1 MKKTSPLMKILPI
14 AVLAA
19 VLVYFAVQ
27 LYNYLSDPVNTTL
40 VIAGQA
46 EDTIALNG
54 WLLRDE
60 EVLPAQSGTLSRVR
74 QEGERV
80 GVGQVLARVYA
91 NDGAL
96 QTVSQIETLEL
107 QLQQLQFALTSYLN
121 PDAALKLDTSIT
133 GDILTL
139 RQSLTG
145 GDYTAAEGDI
155 APLKAAVL
163 KRDHPYASQEEI
175 QTEIKSVEGQIKSL
189 EASLSGTTVTAR
201 ASGTYS
207 AVCDGYETVLTK
219 AFLEDVTPG
228 KLARLRPVDEQSNM
242 GKLIYG
248 DTWYYVVTLPEE
260 QASYL
265 KSQGAVTLRFAKGFD
280 QNIRMQVV
288 SVSAPEDGQ
297 AAVTLSCRKYLAQT
311 TLLRHQAAEVC
322 RREPWEDG
330 WKLTYV
336 PPVEAALGLL
346 ETGMSR
352 RRAVALLWGS
362 PPTEGERSLW
372 QRAQQRLG
380 ALSGQALRGLAANAY
395 CTSSSIKH
403 FSASSCCWHTPEKVS
418 SASFSKEERYFTST
432 APGAAPPI
440 SSCTSSR

>member
-40 VIAGQA
+40 VIAGQV

-60 EVLPAQSGTLSRVR
+60 EVLPAQSGTLSRAR

-189 EASLSGTTVTAR
+189 EDSLSGTTVTAR

-311 TLLRHQAAEVC
+311 TLLRHQAADVILRTYEGLRVPSNALRVSEEGVTGVYCVDGSTAAFRPVTVLYQGQGYALVRAADGASDTQTLRVGDEVIA
-322 RREPWEDG
+322 
-330 WKLTYV
+330 T
-336 PPVEAALGLL
+336 A
-346 ETGMSR
+346 
-352 RRAVALLWGS
+352 
-362 PPTEGERSLW
+362 
-372 QRAQQRLG
+372 G
-380 ALSGQALRGLAANAY
+380 ALSDG
-395 CTSSSIKH
+395 
-403 FSASSCCWHTPEKVS
+403 KVI
-418 SASFSKEERYFTST
+418 R
-432 APGAAPPI
+432 
-440 SSCTSSR
+440 

>member
-14 AVLAA
+14 AVLTA

-40 VIAGQA
+40 VVAGQA

-60 EVLPAQSGTLSRVR
+60 EVLPAQNGTLSRVR

-96 QTVSQIETLEL
+96 QTVGQIETLEL

-139 RQSLTG
+139 RQALTG

-163 KRDHPYASQEEI
+163 KRDHSYASQEEI

-219 AFLEDVTPG
+219 AFLEEVTPG

-248 DTWYYVVTLPEE
+248 DTWYYVVTLTEE
-260 QASYL
+260 QAAYL
-265 KSQGAVTLRFAKGFD
+265 KGQGSVTLRFAKGFD
-280 QNIRMQVV
+280 QNIRMQVEAV
-288 SVSAPEDGQ
+288 SEPENGQ
-297 AAVTLSCRKYLAQT
+297 AAVTLSCRRYLAQT
-311 TLLRHQAAEVC
+311 TLLRHQAADVIL
-322 RREPWEDG
+322 R
-330 WKLTYV
+330 TYEGLRV
-336 PPVEAALGLL
+336 P
-346 ETGMSR
+346 SN
-352 RRAVALLWGS
+352 
-362 PPTEGERSLW
+362 
-372 QRAQQRLG
+372 
-380 ALSGQALRGLAANAY
+380 ALRVSEEGVTGVY
-395 CTSSSIKH
+395 CLDGVT
-403 FSASSCCWHTPEKVS
+403 
-418 SASFSKEERYFTST
+418 ASFRPVAVLYQGQGYALVRPADGTSDTRTLRVGDEVIAT
-432 APGAAPPI
+432 AGQLHDGKVI
-440 SSCTSSR
+440 R

>member
-14 AVLAA
+14 AVLTA

-40 VIAGQA
+40 VVAGQA

-163 KRDHPYASQEEI
+163 KRDHSYASQEEI

-219 AFLEDVTPG
+219 AFLEEVTPG
-228 KLARLRPVDEQSNM
+228 KLARLRPIDEQSNM

-265 KSQGAVTLRFAKGFD
+265 KSQGAVTVRFAKGFD

-311 TLLRHQAAEVC
+311 TLLRHQAADVILRTYEGLRVPSNALRVSEEGVTGVYCVDGSTAAFRPVTVLYQGQGYALVQPAEGASDTQTLRVGDEVIA
-322 RREPWEDG
+322 
-330 WKLTYV
+330 T
-336 PPVEAALGLL
+336 A
-346 ETGMSR
+346 
-352 RRAVALLWGS
+352 
-362 PPTEGERSLW
+362 
-372 QRAQQRLG
+372 G
-380 ALSGQALRGLAANAY
+380 ALSDG
-395 CTSSSIKH
+395 
-403 FSASSCCWHTPEKVS
+403 KVI
-418 SASFSKEERYFTST
+418 R
-432 APGAAPPI
+432 
-440 SSCTSSR
+440 

>member
-40 VIAGQA
+40 VTEGQA

-60 EVLPAQSGTLSRVR
+60 EVLPAQNGTLSRVR

-80 GVGQVLARVYA
+80 GVGQVLARIYA

-139 RQSLTG
+139 RQALTG

-219 AFLEDVTPG
+219 AFLEEVTPG
-228 KLARLRPVDEQSNM
+228 KLARLQPVDEQSNM

-311 TLLRHQAAEVC
+311 TLLRHQAADVIL
-322 RREPWEDG
+322 R
-330 WKLTYV
+330 TYEGLRV
-336 PPVEAALGLL
+336 P
-346 ETGMSR
+346 SN
-352 RRAVALLWGS
+352 
-362 PPTEGERSLW
+362 
-372 QRAQQRLG
+372 
-380 ALSGQALRGLAANAY
+380 ALRVSEEGVTGVY
-395 CTSSSIKH
+395 C
-403 FSASSCCWHTPEKVS
+403 VDG
-418 SASFSKEERYFTST
+418 ST
-432 APGAAPPI
+432 AAFRPVTVLYQGQGYALVQPAEGVSDTRTLRVGDEVI
-440 SSCTSSR
+440 ATAGTLSDGKVIR

>member
-40 VIAGQA
+40 VTEGQA

-60 EVLPAQSGTLSRVR
+60 EVLPAQNGTLSRVR

-139 RQSLTG
+139 RQALTG

-219 AFLEDVTPG
+219 AFLEEVTPG

-311 TLLRHQAAEVC
+311 TLLRHQAADVILRTYEGLRVPSNALRVSEEGVTGVYCVDGSTAAFRPVTVLYQGQGYALVQPAEGVSDTRTLRVGDEVIA
-322 RREPWEDG
+322 
-330 WKLTYV
+330 T
-336 PPVEAALGLL
+336 A
-346 ETGMSR
+346 
-352 RRAVALLWGS
+352 
-362 PPTEGERSLW
+362 
-372 QRAQQRLG
+372 G
-380 ALSGQALRGLAANAY
+380 ALSDG
-395 CTSSSIKH
+395 
-403 FSASSCCWHTPEKVS
+403 KVI
-418 SASFSKEERYFTST
+418 R
-432 APGAAPPI
+432 
-440 SSCTSSR
+440 

>member
-60 EVLPAQSGTLSRVR
+60 EVLPAQNGTLSRVR

-96 QTVSQIETLEL
+96 QTVSQIGTLEL
-107 QLQQLQFALTSYLN
+107 QLQQLQFALTPYLN

-163 KRDHPYASQEEI
+163 KRDHPHASQEEI

-248 DTWYYVVTLPEE
+248 DTWYYVVTLAEE
-260 QASYL
+260 QANVIRGRS
-265 KSQGAVTLRFAKGFD
+265 SVTLRFAKGFD
-280 QNIRMQVV
+280 QNLQMRVV
-288 SVSAPEDGQ
+288 SVSAAENGQ

-311 TLLRHQAAEVC
+311 TLLRHQAADVILRPYEGL
-322 RREPWEDG
+322 R
-330 WKLTYV
+330 V
-336 PPVEAALGLL
+336 P
-346 ETGMSR
+346 SN
-352 RRAVALLWGS
+352 
-362 PPTEGERSLW
+362 
-372 QRAQQRLG
+372 
-380 ALSGQALRGLAANAY
+380 ALR
-395 CTSSSIKH
+395 
-403 FSASSCCWHTPEKVS
+403 VS
-418 SASFSKEERYFTST
+418 SDGVTGVYCVDGVT
-432 APGAAPPI
+432 AAFRPVTVLYQGQGYALVQPADGVDDTQTLRAGDEVI
-440 SSCTSSR
+440 ATAGELHEGKVIR

>member
-19 VLVYFAVQ
+19 VLVYFAMQ

-40 VIAGQA
+40 VVAGQA

-60 EVLPAQSGTLSRVR
+60 EVLPAQNGTLSRVR

-139 RQSLTG
+139 RQALTG
-145 GDYTAAEGDI
+145 GDYTAAEGDT

-163 KRDHPYASQEEI
+163 KRDHSYASQEEI

-219 AFLEDVTPG
+219 AFLEEVTPG

-311 TLLRHQAAEVC
+311 TLLRHQAADVILRTYEGLRVPSNALRVSEEGVTGVYCVDGSTAAFRPVTVLYQGQGYALVQPAEGASDTQTLRVGDEVIA
-322 RREPWEDG
+322 
-330 WKLTYV
+330 T
-336 PPVEAALGLL
+336 A
-346 ETGMSR
+346 
-352 RRAVALLWGS
+352 
-362 PPTEGERSLW
+362 
-372 QRAQQRLG
+372 G
-380 ALSGQALRGLAANAY
+380 ALSDG
-395 CTSSSIKH
+395 
-403 FSASSCCWHTPEKVS
+403 KVI
-418 SASFSKEERYFTST
+418 R
-432 APGAAPPI
+432 
-440 SSCTSSR
+440 

>member
-40 VIAGQA
+40 VVAGQA

-207 AVCDGYETVLTK
+207 AVCDGYETVLTT

-311 TLLRHQAAEVC
+311 TLLRHQAADVILRTYEGLRVPSNALRVSEEGVTGVYCVDGSTAAFRPVTVLYQGQGYALVHAADGASDTQTLRVGDEVIA
-322 RREPWEDG
+322 
-330 WKLTYV
+330 T
-336 PPVEAALGLL
+336 A
-346 ETGMSR
+346 
-352 RRAVALLWGS
+352 
-362 PPTEGERSLW
+362 
-372 QRAQQRLG
+372 G
-380 ALSGQALRGLAANAY
+380 ALSDG
-395 CTSSSIKH
+395 
-403 FSASSCCWHTPEKVS
+403 KVI
-418 SASFSKEERYFTST
+418 R
-432 APGAAPPI
+432 
-440 SSCTSSR
+440 

>member
-1 MKKTSPLMKILPI
+1 MKKTSPLMKTLPI

-40 VIAGQA
+40 VVAGQA

-60 EVLPAQSGTLSRVR
+60 EVLPAQSGTLSRAR

-207 AVCDGYETVLTK
+207 AVCDGYETVLTT

-311 TLLRHQAAEVC
+311 TLLRHQAADVILRTYEGLRVPSNALRVSEEGVTGVYCVDGSTAAFRPVTVLYQGQGYALVHAADGASDTQTLRVGDEVIA
-322 RREPWEDG
+322 
-330 WKLTYV
+330 T
-336 PPVEAALGLL
+336 A
-346 ETGMSR
+346 
-352 RRAVALLWGS
+352 
-362 PPTEGERSLW
+362 
-372 QRAQQRLG
+372 G
-380 ALSGQALRGLAANAY
+380 ALSDG
-395 CTSSSIKH
+395 
-403 FSASSCCWHTPEKVS
+403 KVI
-418 SASFSKEERYFTST
+418 R
-432 APGAAPPI
+432 
-440 SSCTSSR
+440 

>member
-14 AVLAA
+14 AVLTA

-40 VIAGQA
+40 VVAGQA

-60 EVLPAQSGTLSRVR
+60 EVLPAQSGTLSRAR

-139 RQSLTG
+139 RQALTG

-163 KRDHPYASQEEI
+163 KRDHSYASQEEI

-219 AFLEDVTPG
+219 AFLEEVTPG

-265 KSQGAVTLRFAKGFD
+265 KSQGAITLRFAKGFD

-311 TLLRHQAAEVC
+311 TLLRHQAADVILRTYEGLRVPSNALRVSEEGVTGVYCVDGSTAAFRPVTVLYQGQGYALVQPAEGASDTQTLRVGDEVIA
-322 RREPWEDG
+322 
-330 WKLTYV
+330 T
-336 PPVEAALGLL
+336 A
-346 ETGMSR
+346 
-352 RRAVALLWGS
+352 
-362 PPTEGERSLW
+362 
-372 QRAQQRLG
+372 G
-380 ALSGQALRGLAANAY
+380 ALSDG
-395 CTSSSIKH
+395 
-403 FSASSCCWHTPEKVS
+403 KVI
-418 SASFSKEERYFTST
+418 R
-432 APGAAPPI
+432 
-440 SSCTSSR
+440 

>member
-14 AVLAA
+14 AVLTA

-40 VIAGQA
+40 VVAGQA

-60 EVLPAQSGTLSRVR
+60 EVLPAQNGTLSRAR

-163 KRDHPYASQEEI
+163 KRDHSYASQEEI

-219 AFLEDVTPG
+219 AFLEEVTPG

-311 TLLRHQAAEVC
+311 TLLRHQAADVILRTYEGLRVPSNALRVSEEGVTGVYCVDGSTAAFRPVTVLYQGQGYALVQPAEGASDTQTLRVGDEVIA
-322 RREPWEDG
+322 
-330 WKLTYV
+330 T
-336 PPVEAALGLL
+336 A
-346 ETGMSR
+346 
-352 RRAVALLWGS
+352 
-362 PPTEGERSLW
+362 
-372 QRAQQRLG
+372 G
-380 ALSGQALRGLAANAY
+380 ALSDG
-395 CTSSSIKH
+395 
-403 FSASSCCWHTPEKVS
+403 KVI
-418 SASFSKEERYFTST
+418 R
-432 APGAAPPI
+432 
-440 SSCTSSR
+440 

>member
-40 VIAGQA
+40 VVAGQA

-60 EVLPAQSGTLSRVR
+60 EVLPAQSGTLSRAR

-207 AVCDGYETVLTK
+207 AVCDGYETMLTK

-288 SVSAPEDGQ
+288 SVSAAEDGQ

-311 TLLRHQAAEVC
+311 TLLRHQAADVILRTYEGLRVPSNALRVSEEGVTGVYCVDGSTAAFRPVTVLYQGQGYALVRAADGASDTQTLRVGDEVIA
-322 RREPWEDG
+322 
-330 WKLTYV
+330 T
-336 PPVEAALGLL
+336 A
-346 ETGMSR
+346 
-352 RRAVALLWGS
+352 
-362 PPTEGERSLW
+362 
-372 QRAQQRLG
+372 G
-380 ALSGQALRGLAANAY
+380 ALSDG
-395 CTSSSIKH
+395 
-403 FSASSCCWHTPEKVS
+403 KVI
-418 SASFSKEERYFTST
+418 R
-432 APGAAPPI
+432 
-440 SSCTSSR
+440 